1 MLRRVVENTVVAVIA
16 SLVTWAMSNPGDS
29 AGAVDAVIARVLSGV
44 ALYGSPLNGWLWVT
58 AIALVAVGIALQILS
73 MAPPHPSASWQR
85 SLSMPS
91 LSTTLMGVGVALG
104 LIAKAV
110 SLAEATSL
118 WALPLLAVVVYWA
131 YRWVAGIR
139 YRWTR
144 MADVL

>member
-16 SLVTWAMSNPGDS
+16 SLVTWAISNPGDS

-44 ALYGSPLNGWLWVT
+44 ALYGSALNGWLWLT
-58 AIALVAVGIALQILS
+58 AMALVAVGIALQILS
-73 MAPPHPSASWQR
+73 MAPPHPKASWQW

-118 WALPLLAVVVYWA
+118 WALPLLAVVVYWT

-144 MADVL
+144 MAGVL